1 MNYQVL
7 NINKVFQGV
16 FVGALVLLFGSFIAS
31 KGMMMAMIGIIIPF
45 VLFFLFSLFKNPEIG
60 YWTMFTINYFALG
73 ITRYFPAPLGLSIDS
88 LLVLT
93 HLAIFAKYFQERI
106 FYRKAKSDVV
116 FLAFIWFLYSLLQ
129 MVNPEAV
136 SREAWFYAMR
146 GVALYMMLV
155 IPLVFLILDKES
167 ALNRFFK
174 LWMIFSL
181 LAVLKG
187 LMQKFMG
194 PDPWEQAWLDG
205 GGSLTHVLFGKLRIF
220 SFFSDAGQFGASMGH
235 SGVVFAILAMNAP
248 AKKQKRIFGIAS
260 ALFFYGMLISGTRGA
275 MAVPI
280 AGFTLYIILQKNIR
294 MMVIGGSIGL
304 IFYIFIFQ
312 TSIGQSNYDIAR
324 LRTAFDKN
332 NPSLQVRL
340 ENQKKLKV
348 YMASRPIGGGIGSS
362 GNWGQRFSPNTF
374 LANTPTDS
382 WYVMIWAEQG
392 VLGLYL
398 HLFILFYIIIKSG
411 YKIMFKIK
419 DPWLSARLQALAA
432 GMFGVMGAAYGNG
445 VLGQMPTGIIIYS
458 SMAYLF
464 LGERID
470 KQIAEKK
477 AIDRKQND

>member
-1 MNYQVL
+1 M
-7 NINKVFQGV
+7 QGIIIG
-16 FVGALVLLFGSFIAS
+16 FLILLFGMLIAQ
-31 KGMMMAMIGIIIPF
+31 KGITMAILGAAIPI
-45 VLFFLFSLFKNPEIG
+45 VLIFLFSLFKNPEIG

-73 ITRYFPAPLGLSIDS
+73 ATRYLPAPLGLSIDS

-93 HLAIFAKYFQERI
+93 HLSIFAKYFQERI

-116 FLAFIWFLYSLLQ
+116 LLAFVWFLYALFQL
-129 MVNPEAV
+129 VNPEAV
-136 SREAWFYAMR
+136 SMEAWFYAMR

-155 IPLVFLILDKES
+155 IPIVFLILDKES
-167 ALNRFFK
+167 ALDRFFK
-174 LWMIFSL
+174 LWLIFSL
-181 LAVLKG
+181 LAVFKG
-187 LMQKFMG
+187 LMQKFLG

-205 GGSLTHVLFGKLRIF
+205 GGELTHVLFGKLRIF
-220 SFFSDAGQFGASMGH
+220 SFFSDAGQFGAAMGH
-235 SGVVFAILAMNAP
+235 SGVVFAILAINAP
-248 AKKQKRIFGIAS
+248 RKKLKRQFGIAA

-294 MMVIGGSIGL
+294 MIIIGGSVGL
-304 IFYIFIFQ
+304 LFYIFIFH

-324 LRTAFDKN
+324 LRTAFDKD

-340 ENQKKLKV
+340 ENQRKLKV

-362 GNWGQRFSPNTF
+362 GNWGMRFSPNTF

-392 VLGLYL
+392 IVGLYL

-411 YKIMFKIK
+411 YMIMFKIK

-432 GMFGVMGAAYGNG
+432 GIFGVMGAAYGNG

-464 LGERID
+464 LGERMD
-470 KQIAEKK
+470 TQISEKK
-477 AIDRKQND
+477 GFKSKHNDEKQVETI